1 MGDRGTPNMSLRIL
15 LLCFI
20 AIHSVRADS
29 NGCVCQGDNCDLES
43 TLTDGKSTGTQNNS
57 KVAQRVQ
64 INFPSASSVGV
75 ACYLFNGTSNTYDLE
90 CYELDI
96 SYDSSNTMTTTVD
109 GVNSTFPGNLSATL
123 GKDPSQ
129 ITGMSPSPTTFTMT
143 TVKGRTMICTQSKC
157 GALTKSNSGVFSVSS
172 WSSSFSSRRS
182 ISQRRSTQVCTWIG
196 ASSGTDAWCNSNC
209 NNVPS
214 FCPSTSCSCTT
225 EASATSVTSVG
236 SSNNG
241 VVVKMTCD
249 SNNQCCPQAAAM
261 VTASANSGYCV
272 TGSPS
277 NACKSCSTEGNC
289 GGTGDGV
296 TGTVYC
302 QVSQGCSSSRRR
314 ASTTTSVAGTWKDLG
329 NASECKVPG
338 ESNVVAAGLD
348 SECSLM
354 CYPEYKTIETSTST
368 GTTSGGLAGYCVC
381 NSPSNAGATCDRE
394 SNCGGTGNGVSGTV
408 YCQLQTKPVC
418 SRRSDWPALIDS
430 RRSDSDSYSG
440 TCQMGYTASNGVLT
454 LSNLT
459 YPWRTDTDKMPSN
472 LILTVLNPDLAVLCW
487 EEEKHGYCRLWNRD
501 NGFENQGK
509 QTFSHSIAPGSLSV
523 TPIGDTT
530 SSSDSLTALSCT
542 WVGTSSGT
550 DAWCDTNC
558 NSVPANCPA
567 ASCDCNVTTSNV
579 GTLGVTACYQD
590 ANDYTGNCKMYYAKS
605 AAAADAGT
613 INATYTYKIKQ
624 YKDSLEGGFV
634 RPGVSSKMAAVG
646 GVSSGY
652 PDVVAACYGSSSTSD
667 TNFQGCVAINSV
679 ASCMADS
686 DDGSSGLAWWI
697 ILLIIL
703 AILLLCCCI
712 GFIIIWFCC
721 GGAGDKEEE
730 DIEDGVAITNPSS
743 KGAPTMGSTPNP
755 ISHTTTTTTTTT
767 TSKSGHGVIGSHG
780 IPKGCVDYG
789 VVDGKLAKLDHEGDW
804 RMAGDAKPGQG
815 FELTQDADNQ
825 EGHLLCRVKF
835 ETRTNE
841 LHASLEYSM
850 TPKSAAQGGGQGLCV
865 YLVDPDVAGWDRH
878 FDGSGPL
885 GFVGKKGAIVGVGI
899 DCTGTFCDGE
909 PASIAVKRASDG
921 KLLCDP
927 VALKGGV
934 VTPGH
939 EFREV
944 KIKFDIEENKVD
956 VTIGGK
962 KVLDDIKFEGI
973 KIPRTVCIGVCA
985 GTADGHNN
993 KIAVNKLKI
1002 KGEM

>member
-1 MGDRGTPNMSLRIL
+1 
-15 LLCFI
+15 
-20 AIHSVRADS
+20 
-29 NGCVCQGDNCDLES
+29 
-43 TLTDGKSTGTQNNS
+43 
-57 KVAQRVQ
+57 
-64 INFPSASSVGV
+64 
-75 ACYLFNGTSNTYDLE
+75 
-90 CYELDI
+90 
-96 SYDSSNTMTTTVD
+96 
-109 GVNSTFPGNLSATL
+109 
-123 GKDPSQ
+123 
-129 ITGMSPSPTTFTMT
+129 
-143 TVKGRTMICTQSKC
+143 
-157 GALTKSNSGVFSVSS
+157 
-172 WSSSFSSRRS
+172 
-182 ISQRRSTQVCTWIG
+182 
-196 ASSGTDAWCNSNC
+196 
-209 NNVPS
+209 
-214 FCPSTSCSCTT
+214 
-225 EASATSVTSVG
+225 
-236 SSNNG
+236 
-241 VVVKMTCD
+241 
-249 SNNQCCPQAAAM
+249 
-261 VTASANSGYCV
+261 
-272 TGSPS
+272 
-277 NACKSCSTEGNC
+277 
-289 GGTGDGV
+289 
-296 TGTVYC
+296 
-302 QVSQGCSSSRRR
+302 
-314 ASTTTSVAGTWKDLG
+314 
-329 NASECKVPG
+329 
-338 ESNVVAAGLD
+338 
-348 SECSLM
+348 
-354 CYPEYKTIETSTST
+354 
-368 GTTSGGLAGYCVC
+368 
-381 NSPSNAGATCDRE
+381 
-394 SNCGGTGNGVSGTV
+394 
-408 YCQLQTKPVC
+408 
-418 SRRSDWPALIDS
+418 
-430 RRSDSDSYSG
+430 
-440 TCQMGYTASNGVLT
+440 MGYTASNGALT
-454 LSNLT
+454 LSNVT
-459 YPWRTDTDKMPSN
+459 YPWRTDTDDMPSN
-472 LILTVLNPDLAVLCW
+472 LILTVINPELAVLCW
-487 EEEKHGYCRLWNRD
+487 EEDKHGYCRLWNRD

-530 SSSDSLTALSCT
+530 TSSDDLTAGPLSCT

-646 GVSSGY
+646 GVSSEY

-686 DDGSSGLAWWI
+686 DDSSSGLAWWI

-712 GFIIIWFCC
+712 GFIIWWFCC

-789 VVDGKLAKLDHEGDW
+789 VVDGQLAKLDHEGDW
-804 RMAGDAKPGQG
+804 RMAGDAKLGQG